1 MFAYVNFTSTY
12 IFEANLALVVEE
24 YVDLVERYM
33 ARHLISSEC
42 MEKKLVLRDSLPE
55 PVRQIRPSLVS
66 ACTARRDG
74 SI

>member
-33 ARHLISSEC
+33 A
-42 MEKKLVLRDSLPE
+42 
-55 PVRQIRPSLVS
+55 
-66 ACTARRDG
+66 
-74 SI
+74 